1 VVGAIVALGLLG
13 AEPYLVSLAPGRYQ
27 PFVRVAV
34 LAAGGLAGALAIRNG
49 LDTVTRGL
57 DRQATVTIR
66 NLGTWT
72 LYILLAIWLA
82 SVSGFNLSGLLLG
95 GAILGVVVAAASQA
109 SLGNFFAGL
118 VLMLGQPYKVGGS
131 IRLHGPALGNAE
143 YEGIVLDIGALYTTL
158 ATATGEML
166 KLPNSAVVTSAL
178 TLGDAPLQVEIEL
191 EVPRGTRLRPIEAAL
206 RDLLGPSV
214 RSVVIRPRL
223 LDAGGEGKLT
233 CLVQVRSATAIDP
246 AEVAEALAQVVA
258 DTTAVRTPSE

>member
-1 VVGAIVALGLLG
+1 VGAIVALVLLG
-13 AEPYLVSLAPGRYQ
+13 VQPSLVSLAPGRYQ
-27 PFVRVAV
+27 PLVKVAV
-34 LAAGGLAGALAIRNG
+34 LAVVGLAAAWAVRSG
-49 LDTVTRGL
+49 LDAVTRGL
-57 DRQATVTIR
+57 DGQATVTIR

-72 LYILLAIWLA
+72 VYILLAIWLA
-82 SVSGFNLSGLLLG
+82 SVSGLNLSGLLLG

-143 YEGIVLDIGALYTTL
+143 YEGIVLDVGALYTTL
-158 ATATGEML
+158 ATATGETL

-178 TLGDAPLQVEIEL
+178 TLGDAPLQAEIEL
-191 EVPRGTRLRPIEAAL
+191 EVPRGTLLRPIESAL
-206 RDLLGPSV
+206 RDLLGPTV

-223 LDAGGEGKLT
+223 MDAGGEGKLT
-233 CLVQVRSATAIDP
+233 CLVQVRSATVIDP

-258 DTTAVRTPSE
+258 DTAAVKTPSD

>member
-1 VVGAIVALGLLG
+1 VGAIVALVLLG
-13 AEPYLVSLAPGRYQ
+13 VQPSLVSLAPGKYQ
-27 PFVRVAV
+27 PLVKVAV
-34 LAAGGLAGALAIRNG
+34 LAAVGLATAWAVRSG
-49 LDTVTRGL
+49 LDAVTRGL
-57 DRQATVTIR
+57 DGQATVTIR

-72 LYILLAIWLA
+72 LYVLLAIWLA
-82 SVSGFNLSGLLLG
+82 SVSGLNLSGLLVG

-118 VLMLGQPYKVGGS
+118 VLMLGRPYRVGGS

-143 YEGIVLDIGALYTTL
+143 YEGIVLDVGALYTTL
-158 ATATGEML
+158 ATATGETL

-178 TLGDAPLQVEIEL
+178 TLGDAPLQAEIEL
-191 EVPRGTRLRPIEAAL
+191 EVPRGTLLRPIESAL

-223 LDAGGEGKLT
+223 MDAGGEGKLT
-233 CLVQVRSATAIDP
+233 CLVQVRSATVIDP

-258 DTTAVRTPSE
+258 DTAAVKTPSD